1 MKKAAIVVGKPNA
14 GKSTTIREFKSIV
27 KMESFHTFK
36 HFGKRGYILSCSF
49 EEARRNIEA
58 TIKKLSGFD
67 YLVFACQGPKL
78 SRVHQAL
85 EKESFMPHDILIKSG
100 DNTRKKASEIVSF
113 FNSN

>member
-1 MKKAAIVVGKPNA
+1 MKKAAIIVGKPNA

-27 KMESFHTFK
+27 KMESFHIFQLW
-36 HFGKRGYILSCSF
+36 GKRGYILSCSF
-49 EEARRNIEA
+49 EEAGRDIEA

-78 SRVHQAL
+78 SRVHQVL
-85 EKESFMPHDILIKSG
+85 EKASFISHDIVIQSVAEAR
-100 DNTRKKASEIVSF
+100 NKAREIVSF